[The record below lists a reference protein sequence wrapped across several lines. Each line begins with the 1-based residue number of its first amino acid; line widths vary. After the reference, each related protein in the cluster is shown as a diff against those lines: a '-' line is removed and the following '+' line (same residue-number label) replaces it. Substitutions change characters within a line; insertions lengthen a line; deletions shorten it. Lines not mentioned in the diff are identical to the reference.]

1 MSDEGISD
9 EGIKDKGREIVD
21 RLHAGLETGDLDAVA
36 ALYAP
41 DAELV
46 RYDGAAR
53 GPEEVRAFYE
63 RYLANHGTYALDRI
77 VEFRAVDDVV
87 LWDAMVLTDEGVI
100 MTYDVMILDD
110 DDLIERH
117 VPTIRGYWGG

>member
-1 MSDEGISD
+1 MSDER
-9 EGIKDKGREIVD
+9 KIVE
-21 RLHAGLETGDLDAVA
+21 RLHAGLDAGDLDAVA
-36 ALYAP
+36 GLYAD

-53 GPEEVRAFYE
+53 GPAEIRDFYE
-63 RYLANHGTYALDRI
+63 RYLANHGTYTLDRI

-87 LWDAMVLTDEGVI
+87 IWDALVLTDEGVM

-110 DDLIERH
+110 DDRIERH
-117 VPTIRGYWGG
+117 VPAIRGYWGR